1 MDGNVLETLD
11 VIIVFGPFFEIE
23 IIFKGFQTNYG
34 PISFELS
41 SVQINFYSDFMVTQ
55 SGFHIQ
61 VNDGFDPAF
70 TPPPPV
76 PPVPIQG
83 GLTCPDPFN
92 PPSIT
97 SSRIVGGQDAV
108 QGNWPWIAHLGG
120 CGATILTKKADGSND
135 IIMTGKA

>member
-1 MDGNVLETLD
+1 MH
-11 VIIVFGPFFEIE
+11 
-23 IIFKGFQTNYG
+23 
-34 PISFELS
+34 
-41 SVQINFYSDFMVTQ
+41 FYSDYSVTY
-55 SGFHIQ
+55 SGFHIH

-76 PPVPIQG
+76 PPVPIEA

-135 IIMTGKA
+135 VLMTGNASESEALILFFNQSDFKKYLKIVILATESKQTICHTIIFSFV